1 MKENINN
8 LRRIDEVRKTLV
20 EKNVSDNSIGTL
32 EKALKNGLVFRRAA
46 DLAILNLP
54 AADVRILEESVSF
67 GTPAPEANV
76 RTFEFAFVPDG
87 NDDDFVGYQFFIT
100 YINRDK
106 FSIAESY
113 PIDDSRIVYV
123 DLDLNEIAPATKI
136 VYRVKTPPGDYAP
149 VALGNPP
156 ASPTEE
162 LIEVAS
168 TALASATI
176 KVGVVAIETL
186 GNPEANASYQ
196 VKGKLISTQDD
207 KTDGYQIILMAAT
220 KSLTDGTPDYFPVA
234 YATTETNGYFLTG
247 FLIFNDPADI
257 GRLIAAKSVVSKDD
271 KVWEQPI
278 RLDTVTVGGIDTSV
292 KKFIPRRLIIVISE
306 DMSDPAAKPD
316 GDCGCGDLNFHEKKT
331 LEEYS
336 YYTVVRTTEP
346 AIIADT
352 LEEEDEVD
360 LDDIYGTNT
369 GTKVPF
375 SVFKKYHV
383 ALNTQIKSAALPL
396 ITNAGA
402 SADGTLNAGA
412 GTIAR
417 TLNPALGAVFNKDLL
432 DKITVDAKVATQ
444 LKGKKKRQFKGRSY
458 LTPMNQIDWDDEPTI
473 YQAASVAHGHLL
485 HFKQEWR
492 PDGYSIGD
500 LMYSLP
506 LAPGQKKQIA
516 VLDWERR
523 ESAANSQ
530 SLDYEESLNNTL
542 IRDRDISEV
551 INATLNENI
560 KASSKATTGGWGFGM
575 GGAMMGVF
583 NGGTFGALH
592 GISGGKS
599 SAGSNASQ
607 NSHRDSTASSLQS
620 ISDRTTQ
627 AASSVRS
634 QRATVIQTV
643 SQGERVEA
651 TAESV
656 ANYNHCHAITIQYFE
671 VLRHFSV
678 HTRLADV
685 QECLFVP
692 LQISSFD
699 LEKCLRW
706 RNTLEICLTRPN
718 LVKGFDAIL
727 RILKE
732 KENAEDYYTSI
743 GFPKAHFAEQPMKSF
758 SGALFMEF
766 AFFNTREGDVSADLV
781 AFLKVFGISLG
792 AEYNDRYIS
801 SNELA
806 ELVGPRAIEF
816 LLNSIVIETD
826 KGSNLRLDLTLLN
839 RFRQNA
845 LLQVTLRQSAGTPT
859 TIRRDLVNGITIRID
874 KSKLSGVDEDALKQF
889 GNKFMKITVR
899 SGNLRYR
906 SDSMSQWLFSGS
918 INNDLFADGDSVY
931 IDTPLNGEELRNP
944 RGEDVDAANKLL
956 QHLNEN
962 LEYYHKCIW
971 FNMTP
976 ERRYM
981 LLDGMIAPG
990 KANGRSVA
998 SVVENRLIGIAG
1010 NSLIM
1015 PVAPGN
1021 QLDPTID
1028 EDFRLFA
1035 QYYSEESDPRRI
1047 SLPTKGVYAESVMGK
1062 CNACEE
1068 KDESRFWRWEESPI
1082 PDSPNTQILPM
1093 DTGTRRADP
1102 GNLQPKD
1109 FPTPVVN
1116 IQNAPNAPDPTGLQ
1130 AMLQLIGKGDSFR
1143 DLTGLNQNQLN
1154 ALATF
1159 QKTLDTAQA
1168 FGKEAAELAKAAGAM
1183 KLVEEGKKAG
1193 VVKNEDANKQSSAIL
1208 DDLQKDPNA
1217 SRLKQGVELLDQLKK
1232 EGKIS
1237 EADADAAK
1245 ASLLKNFQDSSNAK
1259 TPMGNEEIGRLADKS
1274 KQTNKDI
1281 SVKRPDGE
1289 SVEIK
1294 NPAKESSTSSG
1305 SVATGVTVDMVAAGG
1320 TLKFLPTGATEA
1332 VDPTPA
1338 QMKIIADKD
1347 GWVPTAMSD
1356 YLNLAVGG
1364 RLVGLRRF
1372 TAVLR
1377 YLSLLPAQSLRTLN
1391 IICHCPDFN
1400 TLVFQ
1405 QDFVFS
1411 EATGITTGVAP
1422 DPQNPTFAEV
1432 SIQEL
1437 IQLHELGSIEL
1448 DDNLILAMDDVASAF
1463 AEDAELRLF
1472 CIGESGAS
1480 EQVAQTLA
1488 NLLQVKVLAFTDAR
1502 IAFKVEVLE
1511 GAEVGNKP
1519 ALSKR
1524 ILATP
1529 RFGTQSFVFN
1539 NFEQMVTEDAAKT
1552 GRIIALPRRS

>member
-1 MKENINN
+1 MSENINN
-8 LRRIDEVRKTLV
+8 LRRLREVRNTLV
-20 EKNVSDNSIGTL
+20 ESNVSERSIGAI
-32 EKALKNGLVFRRAA
+32 EKALRNGLVFRRAA

-54 AADVRILEESVSF
+54 PADVAIVETAVTF

-76 RTFEFAFVPDG
+76 KTLEYTFVPDG
-87 NDDDFVGYQFFIT
+87 AAEDFVGYQFFIS
-100 YINRDK
+100 YINRDN
-106 FSIAESY
+106 FSVSESY
-113 PIDDSRIVYV
+113 PIEDSRIVYV
-123 DLDLNEIAPATKI
+123 DLDLNDIASGTSV
-136 VYRVKTPPGDYAP
+136 VYRVKAPAGDYALI
-149 VALGNPP
+149 ALGNPQN
-156 ASPTEE
+156 SPTEP
-162 LIEVAS
+162 LIEVAN
-168 TALASATI
+168 TALASTKI
-176 KVGVVAIETL
+176 KVGVIAVETA

-196 VKGKLISTQDD
+196 VKGKLISAKND
-207 KTDGYQIILMAAT
+207 KTDGYQVVLMAAT
-220 KSLTDGTPDYFPVA
+220 TQTNGVPDFFPVA
-234 YATTETNGYFLTG
+234 YAITETNGYFLTG

-271 KVWEQPI
+271 KVWERPI
-278 RLDTVTVGGIDTSV
+278 QLHSVELAGIDTVV
-292 KKFIPRRLIIVISE
+292 KKYIPRRLIIVIEE
-306 DMSDPAAKPD
+306 DLGDPATGPD
-316 GDCGCGDLNFHEKKT
+316 DECGCGDLNFHEKKT

-352 LEEEDEVD
+352 LEEQDEVD
-360 LDDIYGTNT
+360 LDDIYGTRT
-369 GTKVPF
+369 GVKVPLT
-375 SVFKKYHV
+375 VFKKYHV
-383 ALNTQIKSAALPL
+383 ALNTQVKAMAMPMAPMER
-396 ITNAGA
+396 TVP
-402 SADGTLNAGA
+402 DA
-412 GTIAR
+412 GTSGGTGMVAR
-417 TLNPALGAVFNKDLL
+417 TLNPAIGHAFNKDLL
-432 DKITVDAKVATQ
+432 DQIIVDTKVAEQ

-458 LTPMNQIDWDDEPTI
+458 LTPLNQIDWDDEPTI

-560 KASSKATTGGWGFGM
+560 RATSKATTSGWGFGM
-575 GGAMMGVF
+575 GGAVMGVF
-583 NGGTFGALH
+583 NGGSYGALH

-599 SAGSNASQ
+599 SSGSTASQ
-607 NSHRDSTASSLQS
+607 NAHRDSTASSLQS

-643 SQGERVEA
+643 SQGERVQA

-678 HTRLADV
+678 HTRLSDV
-685 QECLFVP
+685 QECLFIP
-692 LQISSFD
+692 LHITSFD

-706 RNTLEICLTRPN
+706 RSTLEACLARPS
-718 LVKGFDAIL
+718 LSKGFDAIL

-743 GFPKAHFAEQPMKSF
+743 GFPKSYFAEQPMKAM

-766 AFFNTREGDVSADLV
+766 TFFNTQEGKVSDDLV
-781 AFLKVFGISLG
+781 KLLRVFGIPIN
-792 AEYNDRYIS
+792 ANEYNDRYIS
-801 SNELA
+801 NSELA
-806 ELVGPRAIEF
+806 DMVGPRAIEF

-826 KGSNLRLDLTLLN
+826 KGTNLRLDLTLLN

-845 LLQVTLRQSAGTPT
+845 LLQVSLRQSAATPT
-859 TIRRDLVNGITIRID
+859 TIRRDLVNGIKIRLD
-874 KSKLSGVDEDALKQF
+874 SSKLSTENRDALTQF
-889 GNKFMKITVR
+889 GNKFMKITIR
-899 SGNLRYR
+899 SGSLRYR
-906 SDSMSQWLFSGS
+906 SDSMSQLLFSGS
-918 INNDLFADGDSVY
+918 IDNDLFADGDAVY

-971 FNMTP
+971 CCMTA

-981 LLDGMIAPG
+981 LLDGITAPG

-1028 EDFRLFA
+1028 EEFHLFE
-1035 QYYSEESDPRRI
+1035 QYYSEENDPLRV

-1068 KDESRFWRWEESPI
+1068 KDETRFWRWEESPI
-1082 PDSPNTQILPM
+1082 PDSPNTQILPL

-1102 GNLQPKD
+1102 GNLQAKD
-1109 FPTPVVN
+1109 FPQPIVN
-1116 IQNAPNAPDPTGLQ
+1116 VQNAPNLPDPTGLQ

-1159 QKTLDTAQA
+1159 QKTLDTATA

-1183 KLVEEGKKAG
+1183 KLVEEGKKSG
-1193 VVKNEDANKQSSAIL
+1193 VVKNEDASKQGNAIL
-1208 DDLQKDPNA
+1208 EDLQKDPNA
-1217 SRLKQGVELLDQLKK
+1217 SRLKQGIELLDQLKK
-1232 EGKIS
+1232 EKKIS
-1237 EADADAAK
+1237 DADAEAAK
-1245 ASLLKNFQDSSNAK
+1245 AKLLKDFQDSSNAK
-1259 TPMGNEEIGRLADKS
+1259 TSMANEEIGKLADKS
-1274 KQTNKDI
+1274 KETNKDI
-1281 SVKRPDGE
+1281 SVRRPGGE
-1289 SVEIK
+1289 TVDIK
-1294 NPAKESSTSSG
+1294 NPAVEGPSSAVPG
-1305 SVATGVTVDMVAAGG
+1305 AAGLILDMVSTGG
-1320 TLKFLPTGATEA
+1320 KLKFLPTGETAA
-1332 VDPTPA
+1332 IDPTPA
-1338 QMKIIADKD
+1338 QLQIIADKD
-1347 GWVPTAMSD
+1347 GWVPTRMSD
-1356 YLNLAVGG
+1356 YLNLAVSG
-1364 RLVGLRRF
+1364 RLIGLGTF
-1372 TAVLR
+1372 TAVLN
-1377 YLSLLPAQSLRTLN
+1377 YLALIPSGSVQTLN
-1391 IICHCPDFN
+1391 LACHCPEYLLLAFKR
-1400 TLVFQ
+1400 
-1405 QDFVFS
+1405 DFVFS
-1411 EATGITTGVAP
+1411 EQTGKTTPADP
-1422 DPQNPTFAEV
+1422 DPHAGLLEEV
-1432 SIQEL
+1432 TVSEL
-1437 IQLHELGSIEL
+1437 IQLNEKGSFEIEEGMVVQ
-1448 DDNLILAMDDVASAF
+1448 ISKVRAAF
-1463 AEDAELRLF
+1463 AADAEIRLF
-1472 CIGESGAS
+1472 AIGGGAS
-1480 EQVAQTLA
+1480 EQFAQALA
-1488 NLLQVKVLAFTDAR
+1488 NLLQVKVLAFTDGR
-1502 IAFKVEVLE
+1502 IQFRIEVIANADPD
-1511 GAEVGNKP
+1511 GKP
-1519 ALSKR
+1519 VLAKR
-1524 ILATP
+1524 ILVTP
-1529 RFGTQSFVFN
+1529 RFSSGPPFVFN
-1539 NFEQMVTEDAAKT
+1539 NFEQMVSEDAAKT
-1552 GRIIALPRRS
+1552 GKVIALPQRP